1 LLLLDKS
8 ILKQRSKRRK
18 PLLLYFPDHNH
29 RIFLGAYRSIIL
41 AQRWDEKIDSMERLA
56 LVCEHLSE
64 IPMIWR
70 SIVAIEIYSVYLFP
84 VIVLLVN
91 FEEDK
96 DNAINRYSL
105 STTRKEQVSNFFKV
119 SISSLNFN
127 SVFFSL
133 FLQLLA
139 IMGEKILLESFIRL
153 TVEILNYVLEISSN
167 ETISNELLT
176 QSTSYKDNNS
186 ASNAANTKEKDENN
200 TIIYDLQ
207 EIRNYYQ
214 MLYLSDDFLT
224 NNEEIFKEEE
234 FSSVWP
240 RKFDMKLLLLHYE
253 YYFHSQQYTNARN
266 NTHAKSTGDPS
277 PMIANRKEINELYT
291 SMGTTPANVLTSST
305 NSSSSSR
312 RMISK
317 GYFIWNN
324 KYQVFYHISVLYVLQ
339 LRFYCGLR
347 GLKPSLLLGSN
358 LLTLINEEYSFDYYQ
373 QVLNIDW
380 KKLRT
385 NRFYDSSMVNVRLEF
400 LEQCFIRADSVA
412 TFSIKIIYHLAKLWD
427 FENDIVHLL
436 HLKSLLM
443 KADIDSEMEGIL
455 SKVVAFFLSTF
466 FLRFTFFC

>member
-1 LLLLDKS
+1 
-8 ILKQRSKRRK
+8 
-18 PLLLYFPDHNH
+18 
-29 RIFLGAYRSIIL
+29 
-41 AQRWDEKIDSMERLA
+41 
-56 LVCEHLSE
+56 
-64 IPMIWR
+64 
-70 SIVAIEIYSVYLFP
+70 
-84 VIVLLVN
+84 
-91 FEEDK
+91 
-96 DNAINRYSL
+96 
-105 STTRKEQVSNFFKV
+105 
-119 SISSLNFN
+119 
-127 SVFFSL
+127 
-133 FLQLLA
+133 
-139 IMGEKILLESFIRL
+139 MGEKILLESFIRL

-305 NSSSSSR
+305 NSSSSR

-466 FLRFTFFC
+466 FL